1 LNPGLS
7 FRLFWYGRKKAQ
19 KTQKLKTN
27 YLLMNTDQLKATFPD
42 ENTCRKYFESIIWSI
57 HKRGKGTDKQC
68 AFVAVER
75 QGPVRSVLVESG
87 KAVIL
92 GLIVRQYVH
101 KEAQLMSD
109 ESKTYLII
117 GKEYAGH
124 EFTNHGKKGYSR
136 GDVHSNTAESFNS
149 LLERAKIGV
158 FHYMSEGHL
167 PKYLNEI
174 GFRWDHRT
182 LEKKVTKSDRKKKRN
197 DIPAGNGYNKGCAF
211 ESLRQ
216 AITPY
221 KKWWRHV
228 LRHEIGCRCV
238 TFFWVI
244 IRLNY
249 YRSCA
254 LLI

>member
-1 LNPGLS
+1 
-7 FRLFWYGRKKAQ
+7 
-19 KTQKLKTN
+19 
-27 YLLMNTDQLKATFPD
+27 MNTDQLKATFPD

-182 LEKKVTKSDRKKKRN
+182 LEKKVTKSDRKKN
-197 DIPAGNGYNKGCAF
+197 VMIFLPVMDIIKAVLSKVCGRHLRRTKNGGAMCFAMKLGAV
-211 ESLRQ
+211 
-216 AITPY
+216 A
-221 KKWWRHV
+221 
-228 LRHEIGCRCV
+228 
-238 TFFWVI
+238 
-244 IRLNY
+244 
-249 YRSCA
+249 
-254 LLI
+254 